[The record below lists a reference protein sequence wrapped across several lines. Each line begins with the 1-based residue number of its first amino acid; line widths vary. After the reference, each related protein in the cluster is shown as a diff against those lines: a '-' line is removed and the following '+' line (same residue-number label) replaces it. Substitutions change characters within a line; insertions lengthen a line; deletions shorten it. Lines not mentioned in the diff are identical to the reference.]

1 MNKATMIAAVTTFVV
16 LTISAPVLGQTYA
29 GDTGSDPEDVQLG
42 KAEYSP
48 YLEQGYPDR
57 VYFGDTHLHT
67 SYSTDAGMFGTRLG
81 PEEAYRFALGEEVT
95 SNTGLRVR
103 LQRPLDFLVVADH
116 SENLGLA
123 PMIAE
128 SNPELLRSEWGRMIH
143 DLVKSGDGAGA
154 YEAWGEGDDGEAG
167 STERQR
173 VHHPVHVGAHHHGR
187 REIQPTW

>member
-1 MNKATMIAAVTTFVV
+1 MAFVA
-16 LTISAPVLGQTYA
+16 LAIPGLVLGQTYA
-29 GDTGSDPEDVQLG
+29 GDMGIDPEDVQLG

-128 SNPELLRSEWGRMIH
+128 SSL
-143 DLVKSGDGAGA
+143 
-154 YEAWGEGDDGEAG
+154 
-167 STERQR
+167 
-173 VHHPVHVGAHHHGR
+173 
-187 REIQPTW
+187 